1 MTCRITIEKKGESG
15 DMKIQVAVIFGGRSV
30 EHEVSI
36 ISALQAISNMDAEK
50 YDITPVY
57 LTKENEFFTGEYIW
71 NIEEYRNIDRLLI
84 NSTRVTFINEKD
96 RYYIVNYPQKRLGS
110 RLKKEIDIVLPI
122 VHGTNVEDGTLMGY
136 LKTMGIPFAGC
147 DLTCSV
153 IGMDKY
159 VQKLVFRDNGI
170 PALECL
176 RFNMDDYRD
185 VDGIVKKI
193 EEKFGYPVIAKPV
206 NSGSSVGISVADN
219 KDELTDCIDTAF
231 SFANTILVERAIKN
245 LQEINCSVVGDT
257 EDAGA
262 SLCEEPFHSDEIL
275 SYEDKYLSGGKGK
288 KTGGASK
295 GMASVARKI
304 PADIPD
310 EMTKKIQE
318 MAVRAFRA
326 LGCCGVVRFDFM
338 IDKDSSEIFINE
350 VNTIPGS
357 LSFYLWEPAGVTY
370 TELLDKIISLA
381 LKRTR
386 DEKRVTF
393 SFETNILDQAS
404 FGGVKK

>member
-1 MTCRITIEKKGESG
+1 
-15 DMKIQVAVIFGGRSV
+15 MKIQVAVIFGGRSV

-36 ISALQAISNMDAEK
+36 ISALQAISNMDADK

-57 LTKENEFFTGEYIW
+57 LTKENEFYTGEYIW

-84 NSTRVTFINEKD
+84 NSTRVIFVNEKD
-96 RYYIVNYPQKRLGS
+96 KFYVVNYPQKRFGS
-110 RLKKEIDIVLPI
+110 RMKKEIDLVFPI

-147 DLTCSV
+147 DLTSSV

-159 VQKLVFRDNGI
+159 VQKLMFRDNDI

-176 RFNMDDYRD
+176 KFNMDDYRD
-185 VDGIVKKI
+185 VDAIVKKT
-193 EEKFGYPVIAKPV
+193 EEKFGFPVIVKPV
-206 NSGSSVGISVADN
+206 NSGSSVGISVADDR
-219 KDELTDCIDTAF
+219 DELVDSIDMAF
-231 SFANTILVERAIKN
+231 TFANTILIERAIKD

-257 EDAGA
+257 EDASA

-310 EMTKKIQE
+310 EMTEKIRGL
-318 MAVRAFRA
+318 AVKAFKA

-338 IDKDSSEIFINE
+338 IDKDSGELYINE

-357 LSFYLWEPAGVTY
+357 LSFYLWEPTGMTY

-381 LKRTR
+381 LKRAR

-404 FGGVKK
+404 LGGVKK

>member
-1 MTCRITIEKKGESG
+1 
-15 DMKIQVAVIFGGRSV
+15 MKIQLAVIFGGRSV

-36 ISALQAISNMDAEK
+36 ISALQAISNMDADK

-96 RYYIVNYPQKRLGS
+96 RFFIVNYPQKRLGS
-110 RLKKEIDIVLPI
+110 RMKKEIDLVLPI

-147 DLTCSV
+147 DLTSSV

-159 VQKLVFRDNGI
+159 VQKLVFRDHDI

-176 RFNMDDYRD
+176 KFNMDDYRD
-185 VDGIVKKI
+185 IEGIIKRI

-219 KDELTDCIDTAF
+219 KDELTDSIDTAF

-257 EDAGA
+257 EEARA

-310 EMTKKIQE
+310 EMTEKIRE
-318 MAVRAFRA
+318 MAIRAFKA

-338 IDKDSSEIFINE
+338 IDRDRGEMFINE

-357 LSFYLWEPAGVTY
+357 LSFYLWEPAGMSY

-381 LKRTR
+381 LKRAR